1 MYKLAHFAH
10 NPYCSQH
17 YSIWAKMQVYHWQ
30 ILNNEKLEESWQ
42 KLGSNLVKEKMEKIK
57 QENRWFMKHVEVAT
71 QPENAA

>member
-1 MYKLAHFAH
+1 
-10 NPYCSQH
+10 
-17 YSIWAKMQVYHWQ
+17 MQVYHWQ